1 MKLLIPLSYLNE
13 ACFLSLNVDE
23 KKYKMVL
30 KISQEELE
38 DILGAEF
45 YEEISGQYS
54 PTSDTLSTDNSTL
67 YENYIKDFLAWATY
81 YEYLRFAQDDSTAT
95 GFREHDD
102 DNSTLI
108 QDIKLHSKEKN
119 VLRMVNRYKYK
130 MQNFLKLEQEKDA
143 TKYPLYKGV
152 CTEQFSF
159 AISSIERDSLK
170 DEIFSVNKSITV
182 NE

>member
-13 ACFLSLNVDE
+13 ACFLSINVDE

-30 KISQEELE
+30 KIAQEELQ
-38 DILGAEF
+38 DLLGAEF
-45 YEEISGQYS
+45 YEEIETQYS
-54 PTSDTLSTDNSTL
+54 PTSDTLTTDNSAL
-67 YENYIKDFLAWATY
+67 YEGYIKDFLAWATY
-81 YEYLRFAQDDSTAT
+81 YEYLRFSQFDSTAT
-95 GFREHDD
+95 GLREHSD

-108 QDIKLHSKEKN
+108 QDIKLHSQEKN

-130 MQNFLKLEQEKDA
+130 MQNFLKLSQEKDA
-143 TKYPLYKGV
+143 TKYPLYKGL

-159 AISSIERDSLK
+159 AISSVERDTKK
-170 DEIFSVNKSITV
+170 DEIFSVNKSVTV